1 MPGKRNGDFRLGPN
15 AEAILSGDLTGV
27 QRALRQARRQNRLVE
42 QYLTFKRPL
51 PTDMPET
58 YSLGSDEEAIVCLTY
73 LSDAWADHPLATS
86 WLWEQLAFRPA
97 SAPPQQN
104 RLF

>member
-58 YSLGSDEEAIVCLTY
+58 YSLDSDEEAIVFLTY
-73 LSDAWADHPLATS
+73 LSDGVLSESQQRRIKRHHAPACRLPPL
-86 WLWEQLAFRPA
+86 R
-97 SAPPQQN
+97 
-104 RLF
+104 